1 MHKDGK
7 INIEEVLQEKK
18 HFIDKKIEKYLPRKI
33 DSKSLE
39 FMIGKPRY
47 EYSIP
52 AIQNAIVNPIWDLLD
67 RGGKRWRPALFLMI
81 VEALNGDIEK
91 VSDFVIIPEVVHDGT
106 LMADDVEDSSA
117 LRRGKPCTHVVF
129 GADIAIN
136 AAEAM
141 YFIPTLVLRKNR
153 DLIDN
158 KILLRAYEIYHEDL
172 TSLTVAGQAVDIY
185 WHHGF
190 ETVDEITESKYLQMC
205 AGKTG
210 SLARMSARLAAA
222 LSGASEKQEFLL
234 GKFAETIGVAFQ
246 IQDDILNLTSE
257 SGKGQFTK
265 DYIGSD
271 ITEGKRTLMII
282 HALKNAKND
291 EKARLTEIL
300 NMHTSDK
307 KLICDAISI
316 IKKYGSVDYAKKRAK
331 EIVKDAWKD
340 IDPILAESK
349 SKAVLNAFADYL
361 IERDI

>member
-1 MHKDGK
+1 MLKNGK
-7 INIEEVLQEKK
+7 INIEDVLREKK
-18 HFIDKKIEKYLPRKI
+18 HFIDNKIEKYLPRKI

-81 VEALNGDIEK
+81 AEALNGDLDK

-117 LRRGKPCTHVVF
+117 LRRGKPCTHVLF

-136 AAEAM
+136 AAESM
-141 YFIPTLVLRKNR
+141 YFIPTLVIRKNR
-153 DLIDN
+153 HLFDE
-158 KILLRAYEIYHEDL
+158 KTILRVYEIFCEDL
-172 TSLTVAGQAVDIY
+172 TNLTVAGQGVDIY
-185 WHHGF
+185 WHRGF
-190 ETVDEITESKYLQMC
+190 ESINEINENKYLQMC

-210 SLARMSARLAAA
+210 SLARMSARLAAT
-222 LSGASEKQEFLL
+222 LSGATEKQEFLL

-246 IQDDILNLTSE
+246 IQDDILNLTAE

-265 DYIGSD
+265 EYIGSD
-271 ITEGKRTLMII
+271 ITEGKRTLMVI
-282 HALKNAKND
+282 HALDNATKD
-291 EKARLTEIL
+291 EKARLIEIL

-307 KLICDAISI
+307 KLINEAIEI
-316 IKKYGSVDYAKKRAK
+316 IKKYGSVEYSKNRAK
-331 EIVKDAWKD
+331 ELVKNAWKD
-340 IDPILAESK
+340 IDSVLSESK
-349 SKAVLNAFADYL
+349 SKETLKAFANYL

>member
-1 MHKDGK
+1 MIKDGK
-7 INIEEVLQEKK
+7 IDIEEILKEKK
-18 HFIDKKIEKYLPRKI
+18 HFIDKRIEKYLPRKI

-47 EYSIP
+47 EYSIS

-81 VEALNGDIEK
+81 AEALNGDIEK

-117 LRRGKPCTHVVF
+117 LRRGKPCTHVIF

-153 DLIDN
+153 NFIDD

-185 WHHGF
+185 WHRGF
-190 ETVDEITESKYLQMC
+190 ENVDEITENKYLQMC

-234 GKFAETIGVAFQ
+234 GRFAETIGVAFQ
-246 IQDDILNLTSE
+246 IQDDILNLTAE
-257 SGKGQFTK
+257 SGKGQFIK
-265 DYIGSD
+265 EYIGSD

-282 HALKNAKND
+282 HALKKATKE
-291 EKARLTEIL
+291 EKARLIEIL
-300 NMHTSDK
+300 NMHTNDK
-307 KLICDAISI
+307 KLIYEAIAI
-316 IKKYGSVDYAKKRAK
+316 IKKYGSVEYAKNRAK

-340 IDPILAESK
+340 VDSVLPESK
-349 SKAVLNAFADYL
+349 SKDVLSAFADYL